1 VPREQQVHLRRLA
14 GPVCVTFFAVRGNGS
29 DLSLWTGENSQAGWK
44 KLKFPKSPIR
54 KRGEMQEERRW
65 EISEI
70 PEEWFGKIP
79 RLVFSV
85 HERWSLTMAYS
96 SFEELEVWKRS
107 CRLAVTLYQ
116 TLETCKDFGLRDQM
130 QRAAVSIASNIA
142 EGCERGGKDFARFL
156 RIAQGSAA
164 ELRTQ
169 VYIARKILVVAE
181 EPYLTIID
189 ELKQI
194 SKMLTGLRQSLKTEN

>member
-1 VPREQQVHLRRLA
+1 
-14 GPVCVTFFAVRGNGS
+14 
-29 DLSLWTGENSQAGWK
+29 
-44 KLKFPKSPIR
+44 
-54 KRGEMQEERRW
+54 
-65 EISEI
+65 
-70 PEEWFGKIP
+70 
-79 RLVFSV
+79 
-85 HERWSLTMAYS
+85 MAYS

-130 QRAAVSIASNIA
+130 QRAAESIASNIA

-194 SKMLTGLRQSLKTEN
+194 SKMLTGLRRSLNTEN